1 MIALSE
7 TAINSTHAIYNIPN
21 CNIEMNYRE
30 RKRGGGVSLYI
41 HSTIQYKTRKDLQ
54 MDGDV
59 NSVFIEIPK
68 TSFNTKCNV
77 ICGCVYRPP
86 FMSLKSFNV
95 QLNGMLGKL
104 QHENKHVYITGDFNV
119 NMLPNIQTRRWG

>member
-7 TAINSTHAIYNIPN
+7 TAIKSTMLFIIFRT
-21 CNIEMNYRE
+21 MNYRDK
-30 RKRGGGVSLYI
+30 KRGGGVS
-41 HSTIQYKTRKDLQ
+41 STVLYKTRKDIQ
-54 MDGDV
+54 IDGDV

-86 FMSLKSFNV
+86 FMSLKSCNV
-95 QLNGMLGKL
+95 QLNAMLG
-104 QHENKHVYITGDFNV
+104 NY
-119 NMLPNIQTRRWG
+119 NMKRNMSYNQRFKCQYVTPHQQ

>member
-1 MIALSE
+1 
-7 TAINSTHAIYNIPN
+7 
-21 CNIEMNYRE
+21 
-30 RKRGGGVSLYI
+30 
-41 HSTIQYKTRKDLQ
+41 

-86 FMSLKSFNV
+86 FMSVKSFNV

-119 NMLPNIQTRRWG
+119 NILPHIKSSLDRQDFMNIFSSSFFAPLITKPTRVTDHSATLIDNIYSVHPL

>member
-1 MIALSE
+1 ME
-7 TAINSTHAIYNIPN
+7 H
-21 CNIEMNYRE
+21 
-30 RKRGGGVSLYI
+30 
-41 HSTIQYKTRKDLQ
+41 TILEIFLTRKDLQ

-119 NMLPNIQTRRWG
+119 NMLPNIKISLDSQDFLNIFSSSFFSPLITKPTRVT